1 MRISVLGAGNGGYAA
16 AADFTRRGH
25 QVTLFELPQFASKIA
40 SLQADSRLEM
50 VDIDGNHVAEIR
62 VHRVTS
68 NIQDAVSGADVILN
82 PVPIF
87 GVPAFAATAAPYL
100 EPGQYV
106 FTFGKGGASLIYAK
120 SLRQLGKEGVFLGET
135 NTLPYGATRQSDH
148 RVRIEAPVSELITG
162 SFPARNT
169 PAVVAKLS
177 ELYPAYHIRTAAN
190 VLECLLVDY
199 NAITHTP
206 PMICNAARIA
216 SGFHAEEFHLFGKF
230 ENPPPVV
237 ELIKAI
243 DRERMAISE
252 ALGIKAYTLEEE
264 IAHVGWGPKGKERE
278 VLDLYEAIH
287 TEKLEVC
294 EGPWSLTARH
304 LTEDVPWGLVAYSS
318 LGKLTG
324 VPTPVSD
331 AITTL
336 ASVLNGEDYWSS
348 GRTLESMGLDP
359 AWSIAQL
366 RSYLEEGAA
375 LP

>member
-1 MRISVLGAGNGGYAA
+1 MNITVLGAGNGGYAA
-16 AADFTRRGH
+16 AGDLTWRGH
-25 QVTLFELPQFASKIA
+25 QVTLYELPQFAEKIA
-40 SLQADSRLEM
+40 SLQADPHLEL
-50 VDIDGNHVAEIR
+50 VDIDGGHLATVR
-62 VHRVTS
+62 LHRVTADMAAA
-68 NIQDAVSGADVILN
+68 IAGAEVVLN

-87 GVPAFAATAAPYL
+87 GIEAFARLAAPEL
-100 EPGQYV
+100 RPGQFV
-106 FTFGKGGASLIYAK
+106 FTHGKGGASLIYAK
-120 SLRQLGKEGVFLGET
+120 ALRALGKAGVLLGET

-148 RVRIEAPVSELITG
+148 RVRIEAPVTELITG
-162 SFPARNT
+162 SFPARDT
-169 PAVVAKLS
+169 GRVVAKLA
-177 ELYPAYHIRTAAN
+177 ELFPAYHIRPAAN

-216 SGFHAEEFHLFGKF
+216 SGYGAHEFHLFGQA

-237 ELIKAI
+237 ELIRAI

-264 IAHVGWGPKGKERE
+264 IAHVGWGPRGRERE
-278 VLDLYEAIH
+278 VLPLYEAIH

-294 EGPWSLTARH
+294 EGPYSLRARH

-318 LGKLTG
+318 LGRLTG

-331 AITTL
+331 AIVTI
-336 ASVLNGEDYWSS
+336 ASVLNGEDYWQS

-359 AWSIAQL
+359 AWDRATL
-366 RSYLEEGAA
+366 RHYLEEGTG
-375 LP
+375 